1 MRGPSMRNARLRA
14 VVPVCGIGTY
24 ESYLTTACCV
34 CEVNAGGLTYA
45 TTGDLL
51 AMVAPRWLL
60 VVSATQ
66 NALQFSAE
74 EAAKN
79 IGHACQR
86 FRLLGHEERIRHTVT
101 ASGHDYNQPM
111 REAMY
116 GWLEHAL
123 KQEGDGGPLAEPV
136 VTPEDPQ
143 ALRYLDGSSRPRTIV
158 SIPVLPTRFL
168 FTRSIYTLL
177 GEAPTLTVGVSGDLP

>member
-1 MRGPSMRNARLRA
+1 MRGPSMRNARLQA

-24 ESYLTTACCV
+24 EYYLTSACCV

-45 TTGDLL
+45 MTGDLL
-51 AMVAPRWLL
+51 AMVAPRRLL
-60 VVSATQ
+60 VVSATRD
-66 NALQFSAE
+66 ALQFSAE

-86 FRLLGHEERIRHTVT
+86 FRLLGHEERIRRTVT

-116 GWLEHAL
+116 GWLEHSL
-123 KQEGDGGPLAEPV
+123 KQEGNGGPPAEPV

-143 ALRYLDGSSRPRTIV
+143 APEAIRMKTRLRDEILGGFPG
-158 SIPVLPTRFL
+158 PLPPEITVARG
-168 FTRSIYTLL
+168 RGPNTLHARA
-177 GEAPTLTVGVSGDLP
+177 EHPAR